1 MWAAHLESALGSSQT
16 GLPFQLAASGESRTA
31 WSGLVRARG
40 HRRFVQRGLRA
51 TAAGPQRVNHGFFR
65 RLPRTGERT
74 GATLDRGATRI
85 VEDKR
90 VAHITYNARR
100 VIEQLK
106 KAHYYTAVDCW
117 GEVRDVSI
125 AGRGPVRSARK
136 TGTSGDRSKL
146 KPWLFDLPPYAPDH
160 NSGELV

>member
-31 WSGLVRARG
+31 RSGLVRARG

-65 RLPRTGERT
+65 RLPRTGECT
-74 GATLDRGATRI
+74 GATLDSGATRI

-90 VAHITYNARR
+90 EAHITCVTR
-100 VIEQLK
+100 EGLLSSSK
-106 KAHYYTAVDCW
+106 K
-117 GEVRDVSI
+117 RIIIQRSI
-125 AGRGPVRSARK
+125 AGARPGTFRSPAADPFTALEKPELPAIAR
-136 TGTSGDRSKL
+136 S
-146 KPWLFDLPPYAPDH
+146 
-160 NSGELV
+160 